1 MRRTIATA
9 IFAAALLVAPGA
21 ARLAA
26 AQTSAGD
33 SDSALRQRIER
44 RIKADAGL
52 KRQEVNVSVSDGVA
66 TLSGTVA
73 TPAQRQRAARLAR
86 VRGVTRVDNRLA
98 VRSSAKTT
106 TGGVGGAAEKTKEA
120 AGEALDK
127 TKEAIGEAVEKTK
140 EAVTTGAEKSKEGA
154 STAAEKSAS
163 GVSAV
168 GGTITDAFLLTSL
181 KTKFAGDGA
190 LKGSDIDV
198 DVNRHV
204 VTLKGTVPSEA
215 ARARAVELA
224 QKTGGVERVVDRLT
238 IGPAKE

>member
-1 MRRTIATA
+1 DDSTSTGLEDGKVGQEAGGVQPTGAAACRILRHGQGTAKRRLLGRIFAGPILAGPRPGTERTEIQPLEVSCMRRTIATA

-106 TGGVGGAAEKTKEA
+106 TGG
-120 AGEALDK
+120 
-127 TKEAIGEAVEKTK
+127 
-140 EAVTTGAEKSKEGA
+140 
-154 STAAEKSAS
+154 
-163 GVSAV
+163 
-168 GGTITDAFLLTSL
+168 
-181 KTKFAGDGA
+181 
-190 LKGSDIDV
+190 
-198 DVNRHV
+198 
-204 VTLKGTVPSEA
+204 
-215 ARARAVELA
+215 
-224 QKTGGVERVVDRLT
+224 
-238 IGPAKE
+238 